1 MFKIA
6 PSILSGDFGKLSDE
20 AKRAEDAGADWLHLD
35 VMDGHFVP
43 NITFGPQAVA
53 AIRKAVRIPLD
64 VHLMIQRPDTYYKH
78 FVEAGANILTVH
90 VEPDYDVPATIDA
103 VRKMGAQCGVVL
115 NPDTPFDLSGE
126 ILKRIDLILFM
137 TVYPGFGGQKF
148 IESVVPKIRDAKK
161 FLDSNGYRIPLEV
174 DGGIT
179 AANVKLAVDAGI
191 SIAVAGSAVY
201 GKPDIKKAIEDI
213 RKAAQG

>member
-35 VMDGHFVP
+35 VINGHFVP